1 MDEENPIVL
10 DYPKTIR
17 KGFICVL
24 LETPVVDW
32 ITGAKYSRDPLAGGG
47 GTRGWG
53 YIIHPYPINSQ
64 VPT

>member
-47 GTRGWG
+47 GG
-53 YIIHPYPINSQ
+53 
-64 VPT
+64 